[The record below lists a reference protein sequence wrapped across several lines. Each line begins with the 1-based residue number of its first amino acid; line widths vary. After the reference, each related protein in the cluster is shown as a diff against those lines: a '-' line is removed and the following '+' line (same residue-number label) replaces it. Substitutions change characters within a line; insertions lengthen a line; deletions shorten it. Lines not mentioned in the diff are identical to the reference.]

1 MATTTQNFS
10 HLLAPGLRKVFFD
23 KFKTWDEEYSRIAT
37 VLTSKRAYEEELITT
52 GLGRFEQKDE
62 GNSITYDNP
71 IQGDKQRYTHV
82 SYALG
87 FRVTREMW
95 QDDLYG
101 VMRKVSQELAMSAR
115 QTVEVEFAGLLDDA
129 FSGSVYTGVDG
140 KALCATDHPLL
151 IGGTYANE
159 PSSQADLGI
168 GSLRAASERME
179 RTVSERGFPIQV
191 GRGKLI
197 VVSPTFQWIAQEIIR
212 TRDGKPYTAENTMN
226 AFNELDLSY
235 TVNHFMSDDD
245 MWFLLAPK
253 EKHDIKFFWR
263 QRPIFENSDDFDTK
277 DAKFS
282 GFMRFSFGWTDW
294 RGVDGSSGG

>member
-10 HLLAPGLRKVFFD
+10 HLLAPGLRKVFFN
-23 KFKTWDEEYSRIAT
+23 KFKTWEEEYSKIAT
-37 VLTSKRAYEEELITT
+37 VLTSKRNYEEELITT
-52 GLGRFEQKDE
+52 GLGRFERKTQ
-62 GNSITYDNP
+62 GASIIYDNP
-71 IQGDKQRYTHV
+71 IQGDKQTYTHV
-82 SYALG
+82 SYGLG

-101 VMRKVSQELAMSAR
+101 IMKKVSSEMAMSAQ

-129 FSGSVYTGVDG
+129 FSGSTYTGPDS

-151 IGGTYANE
+151 VGGTYANE
-159 PSSQADLGI
+159 PATQVDFGI
-168 GSLRAASERME
+168 GALRSASERME
-179 RTVSERGFPIQV
+179 KTVSERGHPIQV

-197 VVSPTFQWIAQEIIR
+197 VVTPTFQWIAEEIIK
-212 TRDGKPYTAENTMN
+212 TVEGKPYTAENTVN
-226 AFNELDLSY
+226 AFNPMGLSY
-235 TVNHFMSDDD
+235 TVNHFMGDDD

-263 QRPIFENSDDFDTK
+263 QRPVFENSDDFDTK